1 MNIEVVLNDIYQP
14 ISIDLTKVLA
24 ALDRLVTDISE
35 AIFFVRERAGSPA
48 LYSGSKEGGAIVFS
62 GNSALCTIKDF
73 SQLTEGAHRIGF
85 GFRFTDDPGELVAV
99 AASIGATE
107 LSVTTTIDVATPA
120 TGNIYVYDG
129 ITYRCLDYDSWTGS
143 TFTLSSALTFDVAG
157 GVAVFSTSWRDPALS
172 DEGIKIVPSTVN
184 C

>member
-1 MNIEVVLNDIYQP
+1 MTIEVVLNDTYQP
-14 ISIDLTKVLA
+14 ISIDLAKVLTT
-24 ALDRLVTDISE
+24 LGRLVTDISE

-62 GNSALCTIKDF
+62 GNSALCTIKDY

-99 AASIGATE
+99 AATTGATE
-107 LSVTTTIDVATPA
+107 LSVTSAIDVTTPA
-120 TGNIYVYDG
+120 SGNIYIYDG
-129 ITYRCLDYDSWTGS
+129 STYQCLDYASWTGS
-143 TFTLSSALTFDVAG
+143 TFTLSSALPFDVAG

-172 DEGIKIVPSTVN
+172 DEGIRIVPSTVN